1 METNKIN
8 EQNKY
13 LINKANEME
22 KNLKD
27 LLMNNDKTEFADENT
42 E

>member
-8 EQNKY
+8 GQNKY
-13 LINKANEME
+13 LVNKANEME
-22 KNLKD
+22 RNLKG
-27 LLMNNDKTEFADENT
+27 LLMQHDKTEFADENT